1 MSRVERLTR
10 FLATHRFNWL
20 DYVGTLACGASL
32 AYPIPGLTTCA
43 ACAVASTVLGRRQ
56 RRVFNHWTDSNA
68 VESWFEDRGH
78 ELVLWARKPS
88 PLLPA
93 GEQLQIAVRMPKP
106 ERALFAEQMAI
117 CPEDRQMVELKRRLL
132 ETEQRLADMAPE
144 ERASLGDGHEH

>member
-1 MSRVERLTR
+1 MTRTQRLSR
-10 FLATHRFNWL
+10 FLSAHRFNWL
-20 DYVGTLACGASL
+20 DYAGVLAAGASL
-32 AYPIPGLTTCA
+32 AYPTLGITACT
-43 ACAVASTVLGRRQ
+43 ACAIASAILGRQR

-93 GEQLQIAVRMPKP
+93 GEQLQIAVRMYKP

-132 ETEQRLADMAPE
+132 ETEQRLADITPE
-144 ERASLGDGHEH
+144 ERASLGDGHEY

>member
-1 MSRVERLTR
+1 MPRLKRLSR
-10 FLATHRFNWL
+10 FLAAHRFNWL

-32 AYPIPGLTTCA
+32 AYPIQGITACA
-43 ACAVASTVLGRRQ
+43 ACAVASTVLDRHR

-78 ELVLWARKPS
+78 EMVLWARKPS

-93 GEQLQIAVRMPKP
+93 GEQLKIAVLMPKL

-117 CPEDRQMVELKRRLL
+117 CPEDRQVVELKRRLL
-132 ETEQRLADMAPE
+132 ETEQRLAAMTPE
-144 ERASLGDGHEH
+144 ERASPGEGHEY

>member
-1 MSRVERLTR
+1 MTRLKRLSR
-10 FLATHRFNWL
+10 FLAAHRFNWL

-32 AYPIPGLTTCA
+32 AYPIPGLTACA
-43 ACAVASTVLGRRQ
+43 ACAVASTVLGRHR

-106 ERALFAEQMAI
+106 NRALFAEQMAI

-132 ETEQRLADMAPE
+132 ETEQRLADMTPE
-144 ERASLGDGHEH
+144 ERANLGDGHEH